1 MTWYTSLY
9 TILLW
14 VTMSENTERPSTPPR
29 RALDQSELQVT
40 PERVRQI
47 EINRLKGQLFLTSLS
62 FSISKQCVCTL
73 AKAAQREREQ
83 QSSSSY
89 FVNTTNKRPLIVT
102 PAGQGS
108 PTQPVSSSSKPLK
121 RDSRL
126 GTYFEYDLSK
136 MVNSKGG
143 FLLKEG
149 GEADEDLRRK
159 ELERGR
165 EKQRKQHN
173 LTIRMCSILQVI

>member
-1 MTWYTSLY
+1 
-9 TILLW
+9 
-14 VTMSENTERPSTPPR
+14 MSDNTARPSTPPR

-40 PERVRQI
+40 PERVRKI
-47 EINRLKGQLFLTSLS
+47 EINRLKGQLYLA
-62 FSISKQCVCTL
+62 SISLVFLNGFCTL
-73 AKAAQREREQ
+73 AKAAQREKEQ
-83 QSSSSY
+83 KSSSSY
-89 FVNTTNKRPLIVT
+89 LVNTNNKRPLIVT

-108 PTQPVSSSSKPLK
+108 PTRPVPSSSKPLK

-136 MVNSKGG
+136 MVNSKAG
-143 FLLKEG
+143 FLLNEG

-159 ELERGR
+159 ELEKGR

-173 LTIRMCSILQVI
+173 LEIRMCSTLQV